1 MADAFQVPHQRCA
14 HMAAADDKN
23 VHMRH
28 LLVVFCCGPAVL
40 AAGGGVGGS
49 KLPQSIGSVY
59 HICPEGE
66 NSPRIKIFVQ
76 AVREYDILV
85 QL

>member
-1 MADAFQVPHQRCA
+1 MRSRSRTS
-14 HMAAADDKN
+14 AAPTWPQPMTRMFICVTSWLCFA
-23 VHMRH
+23 VG
-28 LLVVFCCGPAVL
+28 LLCWPQAVWRQQ
-40 AAGGGVGGS
+40 AA
-49 KLPQSIGSVY
+49 QSIGSVY